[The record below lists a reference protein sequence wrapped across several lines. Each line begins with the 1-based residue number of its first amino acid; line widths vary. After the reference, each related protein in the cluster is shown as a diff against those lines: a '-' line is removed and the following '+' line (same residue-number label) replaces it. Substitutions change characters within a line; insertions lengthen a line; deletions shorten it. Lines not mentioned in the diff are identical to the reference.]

1 MTGRLPLTI
10 RPFSSV
16 SNRITTLGS
25 RPDSIRNFFRFILP
39 LTRMFSTTVCTPNPA
54 AINPDRDPLVGEFVP
69 RGQFPGTEP

>member
-25 RPDSIRNFFRFILP
+25 RHSIRNFFRFILP
-39 LTRMFSTTVCTPNPA
+39 LTRMFSTTVDPNPA
-54 AINPDRDPLVGEFVP
+54 TINPDRDPLVGEFVP